1 MASASRVVSVG
12 TAATLLWQTTSG
24 VSPDPAVSVST
35 GIFWAGTPADPRP
48 ILVRNTGSSTVYLG
62 GPGVTTAT
70 GMELLTGESIPYNSV
85 GNDSLY
91 AVVASSTDN
100 VTVEAQRI

>member
-12 TAATLLWQTTSG
+12 TTATLLWQTTSG

-35 GIFWAGTPADPRP
+35 GIFWAGTPDDPRP
-48 ILVRNTGSSTVYLG
+48 ILVRNTGAATVYLG
-62 GPGVTTAT
+62 GSAVATAT
-70 GMELLTGESIPYNSV
+70 GLELLTGESIPYNVV

-91 AVVASSTDN
+91 AVVASSTNN
-100 VTVEAQRI
+100 VTVEVQRV